1 MTLGYVFIPRWK
13 YITGI
18 TNAQYAVV
26 TCDTNHNFSDGEYVS
41 FRVSHPYGMSEI
53 NDLQAQVLSHTDDTI
68 TVDIDSST
76 WNNFI
81 YPVSGKNTPPV
92 VVPAGSGIIPNSNPP
107 TVNLQD
113 AFDNIRTF

>member
-53 NDLQAQVLSHTDDTI
+53 NDMQAQVLSHTDDTI